1 MQIRYDTKC
10 KDRESR
16 NEPTATQMAFNT
28 FPAPPPKTVRNNM
41 GYIIFIIIKNINVIR
56 HFIVLHTLYN
66 SNDNMMKYVNK
77 QTEKQNKASN
87 SPKVNP

>member
-1 MQIRYDTKC
+1 
-10 KDRESR
+10 
-16 NEPTATQMAFNT
+16 
-28 FPAPPPKTVRNNM
+28 M

>member
-1 MQIRYDTKC
+1 MQKIGV
-10 KDRESR
+10 
-16 NEPTATQMAFNT
+16 TQIIEA
-28 FPAPPPKTVRNNM
+28 FPAPPPKTVRNSM

-77 QTEKQNKASN
+77 QTEKQNKSY
-87 SPKVNP
+87 